1 MTVDTFLIFLAREA
15 NSLVLKLKAT
25 GGLYLSGE
33 IPLMMQKFIN
43 KEKFYKN
50 FIISDKMEGILKDI
64 PIYLVTD
71 TKTIINGAAVYAA
84 FYHE

>member
-1 MTVDTFLIFLAREA
+1 
-15 NSLVLKLKAT
+15 
-25 GGLYLSGE
+25 
-33 IPLMMQKFIN
+33 MQKLMN
-43 KEKFYKN
+43 YEKFYKN